1 LPPAQA
7 LGKLAASKLRHEPN
21 APRDLF
27 VIGSRMTRLLVA
39 ALVAVVFATVG
50 VASQPAPASA
60 TARQLAL
67 GVSALPWNDLHEV
80 DSFTDSVGRR
90 PATWTVWNDW
100 GGPASGFPDVT
111 LMNGL
116 AARHITPLVF
126 WQPTD
131 PTTTKLAKYAYINI
145 RLGKFDKYIKHWAK
159 AAKNY
164 GHTILLRFAHEMDG
178 NWFPW
183 SVSKYGNTPKRF
195 VAAWQHIW
203 TIFHNVG
210 ATNVKFVWSP
220 LNPCYC
226 RHNLYPGDKY
236 VGMVGFTALNWGA
249 DKGTWKP
256 MRTIIAERMKKIR
269 LLTHKPVIVAE
280 LASSNEGGSKATWI
294 TKGYADV
301 YSRFPQIRALVYFSV
316 DMSTFTS
323 QPDWRLQTP
332 TDALAAYST
341 LVSQKHFQGKIK

>member
-1 LPPAQA
+1 
-7 LGKLAASKLRHEPN
+7 
-21 APRDLF
+21 
-27 VIGSRMTRLLVA
+27 MTRLLVA
-39 ALVAVVFATVG
+39 ALVAGVFATFG
-50 VASQPAPASA
+50 VTSQPQPASA
-60 TARQLAL
+60 DTARQLAL
-67 GVSALPWNDLHEV
+67 GVSALPWNSLDEV

-90 PATWTVWNDW
+90 PATWTIWNDW
-100 GGPASGFPDVT
+100 GGPDSGFPDLT

-116 AARHITPLVF
+116 AARHITPLIF

-145 RLGKFDKYIKHWAK
+145 REGMFDKYIKHWAQ
-159 AAKNY
+159 AAKSY

-195 VAAWQHIW
+195 VTAWQHVW
-203 TIFHNVG
+203 NIFHRVG

-236 VGMVGFTALNWGA
+236 VGMVGFTALNWGSE
-249 DKGTWKP
+249 KGTWTP
-256 MRTIIAERMKKIR
+256 LRTIVAERMKKIH
-269 LLTHKPVIVAE
+269 LLTNKPVIVAE
-280 LASSNEGGSKATWI
+280 LASSDIGGSKAGWI
-294 TKGYADV
+294 ARGYEDV
-301 YSRFPQIRALVYFSV
+301 YSRFPQIKAMVYFSV
-316 DMSTFTS
+316 NMSTITN

-332 TDALAAYST
+332 ADALTAYSK
-341 LVSQKHFQGKIK
+341 LVSQKHFQGRIR